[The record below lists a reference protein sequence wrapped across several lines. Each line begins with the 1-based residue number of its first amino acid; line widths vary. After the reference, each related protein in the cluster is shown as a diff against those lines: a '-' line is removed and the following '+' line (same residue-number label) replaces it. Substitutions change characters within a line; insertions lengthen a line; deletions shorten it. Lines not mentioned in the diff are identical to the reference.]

1 LRTAGDALG
10 DPALALPVIDVA
22 IVGAGLMGRWHAHA
36 ARRAGARI
44 VVVVDQDVRRAQE
57 LAGRHSGA
65 QAIGT
70 ADAGRI
76 AQAAR
81 IAHVCTPLETHEAVV
96 GALLEAGV
104 SVLAEKPLCD
114 DAPATVRLLDLAR
127 TRGVE
132 LCPVHQMPFQDG
144 VQRLLRELG
153 SIGELLHVDFTACT
167 AGAANH
173 SDPIHDRVVADILP
187 HPLSLFRRLL
197 AAPVAAI
204 EWTTLHPRAGELRAA
219 ALSGRTT
226 LSMAISTHGRPTA
239 NKIRVI
245 GERGTFDADL
255 YHGFAVL
262 SRGRVSRSGKMLQPF
277 VDAAGTIATAG
288 ANLANRAVHLEPAYP
303 GLTTLVSSFYS
314 AVAKQGESPISHN
327 ETIDVAVAR
336 DRLRAS
342 LRFTA

>member
-1 LRTAGDALG
+1 M
-10 DPALALPVIDVA
+10 IDVA

-44 VVVVDQDVRRAQE
+44 VVIADQDVRRANQ

-70 ADAGRI
+70 VDVARI
-76 AQAAR
+76 AREAR
-81 IAHVCTPLETHEAVV
+81 VAHVCTPLETHEAVV
-96 GALLEAGV
+96 SALLDAGV

-114 DAPATVRLLDLAR
+114 DAQATRRLLDLAR

-144 VQRLLRELG
+144 IQRLLRELD

-167 AGAANH
+167 AGAANG
-173 SDPIHDRVVADILP
+173 SDPNHDRLIADILP

-197 AAPVAAI
+197 SAPIAEI
-204 EWTTLHPRAGELRAA
+204 EWTSLHPRAGELRAA
-219 ALSGRTT
+219 AVSGTTT
-226 LSMAISTHGRPTA
+226 LSMTISTHGRPTA

-262 SRGRVSRSGKMLQPF
+262 SRGRVSRSGKVLQPF

-288 ANLANRAVHLEPAYP
+288 ANLATRAVHLEPAYP
-303 GLTTLVSSFYS
+303 GLVTLVSAFYS
-314 AVAKQGESPISHN
+314 AVAKRGENPISHN

-342 LRFTA
+342 LRVTA